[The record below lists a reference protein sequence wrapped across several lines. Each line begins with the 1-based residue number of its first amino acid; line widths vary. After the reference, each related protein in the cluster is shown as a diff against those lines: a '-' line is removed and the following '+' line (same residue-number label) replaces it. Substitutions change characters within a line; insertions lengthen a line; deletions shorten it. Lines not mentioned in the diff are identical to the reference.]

1 MKKVLFI
8 IVALLLGIGSAWAAE
23 DVLNLTIKNPP
34 TPGSAPRMPAV
45 VPISAYVSGT
55 CLYISFVSAVGE
67 TDVEI
72 VCEESGEVST
82 YALNGTDPAVLPI
95 SGESGNYTITFTLGS
110 GVECYG
116 EFTL

>member
-23 DVLNLTIKNPP
+23 DGLNLTIKNPP

-45 VPISAYVSGT
+45 VPISACVSGS

-72 VCEESGEVST
+72 VCEESGEVFT
-82 YALNGTDPAVLPI
+82 YALNGTDPAVLSI
-95 SGESGNYTITFTLGS
+95 NGESGDYTITFTLGS
-110 GVECYG
+110 GIEYYG